1 MRSLL
6 AGKEEKPCVN
16 RSVCGA
22 VLTSVKLM
30 QELGMNHRGGYNLI
44 RNGTEKKG
52 VRVPSEGEKAREN
65 LMNLG
70 EACMGVQK
78 TILLILL

>member
-1 MRSLL
+1 
-6 AGKEEKPCVN
+6 
-16 RSVCGA
+16 
-22 VLTSVKLM
+22 
-30 QELGMNHRGGYNLI
+30 MNHRGGYNLI

>member
-1 MRSLL
+1 MGC
-6 AGKEEKPCVN
+6 AN

-30 QELGMNHRGGYNLI
+30 QEFGGMNHRGGYNLI

-52 VRVPSEGEKAREN
+52 VVPSEGEKAREN

-70 EACMGVQK
+70 DAYMGVQK